1 MMRLRIDTN
10 EVKFRVTATAQPRKQ
25 SRDNPAQKKTPDGR
39 PIWSV
44 GLLAR
49 EGDSNHS
56 ETIWVEVAGDEPKLT
71 IDELAVVTSLTFA
84 PWVNR
89 KGEIVRSFR
98 ADSVT
103 MQAESRRPAAA

>member
-1 MMRLRIDTN
+1 MRLRIDTN

-25 SRDNPAQKKTPDGR
+25 SRDNPAQKNTPDGR
-39 PIWSV
+39 PIWTV

-49 EGDSNHS
+49 EGDSDRC

-71 IDELAVVTSLTFA
+71 ADELAVVNGLTFA

-89 KGEIVRSFR
+89 KHEIVRTFR
-98 ADSVT
+98 ADSIT
-103 MQAESRRPAAA
+103 MQAESRRAAAA

>member
-1 MMRLRIDTN
+1 MRLRIATDGTQ
-10 EVKFRVTATAQPRKQ
+10 FRITATAQPRKQ

-39 PIWSV
+39 PIWTV

-49 EGDSNHS
+49 EGDSNRS

-71 IDELAVVTSLTFA
+71 ADELAAVTGLTFA

-89 KGEIVRSFR
+89 KGEIVRTFR
-98 ADSVT
+98 ADSIT